1 MTDDERGKLDTDGY
15 LVIERLMDESL
26 LDQVRQ
32 RVEELFAQ
40 EGARAGAEF
49 KQEPHS
55 RRLANL
61 VDKGE
66 IFQVVALD
74 ENSGTI
80 ELQEFDGGIDEVDLD
95 EWHQLTIDAAAQPED
110 WGGPLDDVEPDE
122 FGYTDLDEG
131 VRPVNPVETATMTWE
146 QVVEEDDQDD
156 VAIH

>member
-1 MTDDERGKLDTDGY
+1 MSN
-15 LVIERLMDESL
+15 RLPPIIGNWYSH
-26 LDQVRQ
+26 R
-32 RVEELFAQ
+32 
-40 EGARAGAEF
+40 
-49 KQEPHS
+49 
-55 RRLANL
+55 
-61 VDKGE
+61 DKGE

-74 ENSGTI
+74 EDSGTI

-95 EWHQLTIDAAAQPED
+95 EWHQLTIDAAVQPED